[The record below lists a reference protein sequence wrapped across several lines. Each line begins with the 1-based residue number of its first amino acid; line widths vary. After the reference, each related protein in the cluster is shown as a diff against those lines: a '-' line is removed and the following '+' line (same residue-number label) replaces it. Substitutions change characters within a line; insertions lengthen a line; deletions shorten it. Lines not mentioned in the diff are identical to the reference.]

1 MMSRSQN
8 QIFRLKDI
16 ALIVLIFA
24 IGIGFSV
31 YVVNFPQDK
40 IVERFMSYEK
50 IIRSILQHLSIVV
63 ISSMLAI
70 ATSVPLGL
78 ILTRPKYKK
87 FAKTVLG
94 VVNIGQ
100 TIPSLAIVALFV
112 GLLGIGTRTAI
123 LALWIYSLLPILNNT
138 LVGILSVEPSIIEAA
153 KGMGM
158 LPKRILFKIEIPL
171 AMPIIIAGIRTAVT
185 INIGTAIF
193 AAFVGGG
200 GLGDL
205 IISGNNVN
213 RWQILVLGAS
223 LPALMALL
231 SDIIFGAIE
240 RKTTI

>member
-1 MMSRSQN
+1 MTKLRDSAIRVQDVVLV
-8 QIFRLKDI
+8 I
-16 ALIVLIFA
+16 LIFA
-24 IGIGFSV
+24 IAIGFSY
-31 YVVNFPQDK
+31 YVINYPQDK
-40 IVERFMSYEK
+40 MVERFMSYDK
-50 IIRSILQHLSIVV
+50 IITALTQHVKIVV
-63 ISSMLAI
+63 ISSLLATG
-70 ATSVPLGL
+70 TSVPLG
-78 ILTRPKYKK
+78 IMLTRPKFKK
-87 FAKTVLG
+87 FAPRVLSI
-94 VVNIGQ
+94 VNIGQ

-112 GLLGIGTRTAI
+112 GVLGIGINTAI

-138 LVGILSVEPSIIEAA
+138 LVGIIGVDDSIIEAA

-171 AMPIIIAGIRTAVT
+171 ALPVIVAGIRTAVT

-205 IISGNNVN
+205 IIAGNNVN
-213 RWQILVLGAS
+213 RWQILVLGAT

-231 SDIIFGAIE
+231 SDIAFGIVE